1 MYQIMFDKKVIKF
14 IQTLPIKHQRQ
25 LKTYILNLQEEP
37 RPHDSKFLK
46 DYEPYR
52 RSDCGEYRIVYR
64 IEEPT
69 KTVYIILVGKRNG
82 GEVYQQ
88 LKNLLS

>member
-1 MYQIMFDKKVIKF
+1 MYEIILDRKVIKF
-14 IQTLPIKHQRQ
+14 IQTLPQKHQRQ
-25 LKTYILNLQEEP
+25 IKTYILNLQEEP
-37 RPHDSKFLK
+37 KPHDSQILK

-52 RSDCGEYRIVYR
+52 RGDCGEYRIVYR
-64 IEEPT
+64 IDDSRT
-69 KTVYIILVGKRNG
+69 IYVLLVGKRNG